1 MTRKLWKEGRLLGD
15 ATQADDMPPLQ
26 GQVAVITGASRGIGR
41 AIALELARLG
51 ADIVAVA
58 RSTDSTPS
66 RVPGTIDETARQVQ
80 ASGRRAL
87 AVAADITSV
96 EGVQAMVEGALR
108 HFGRVDILVNNAA
121 YMYRAPFYRT
131 PLSRWDLVLNVNL
144 RGPVICI
151 EALLP
156 QMLKQRSGRVL
167 NISSG
172 AAVMVLPEMVSYSVS
187 KAALETLTRG
197 LSLELRDYGIVVN
210 ALRIETAVATEGAM
224 FLNPGADFSGWETP
238 QEVAKAAAWV
248 LCQPASYTGRV
259 ATIAEVRD
267 SMSGAQ

>member
-1 MTRKLWKEGRLLGD
+1 
-15 ATQADDMPPLQ
+15 MPPLE
-26 GQVAVITGASRGIGR
+26 GQVAIITGASRGIGR
-41 AIALELARLG
+41 AISLELAELG
-51 ADIVAVA
+51 ANIVAVA
-58 RSTDSTPS
+58 RSTDSAPS
-66 RVPGTIDETARQVQ
+66 RVPGTVEETARQVE

-87 AVAADITSV
+87 AVAADVTSLAEV
-96 EGVQAMVEGALR
+96 EAMVDRALGC
-108 HFGRVDILVNNAA
+108 FGHVDILVNNAA
-121 YMYRAPFYRT
+121 YMYRAPFWRT
-131 PLSRWDLVLNVNL
+131 PLSRWELVLNVNL

-151 EALLP
+151 QALMP
-156 QMLKQRSGRVL
+156 HMLKRRSGRIL

-172 AAVMVLPEMVSYSVS
+172 AATMLLPEMVSYSVS

-197 LSLELRDYGIVVN
+197 LASELRDYGVSVN

-238 QEVAKAAAWV
+238 QAVAEAAAWM